1 MQLRTGWVTSRPP
14 PGYPTDRDGTIS
26 ARTDGISRVTN
37 PAKKFSFSPYNISF
51 IDQACLV
58 KTAINWPRSQK
69 RTWPISSYLDF
80 TLEQCLINNAYQELI
95 FTYYPVIIVQVSNL
109 CHEGVTKG
117 ALLILRRYFDLCL
130 VFNTVRIYIKM
141 S

>member
-1 MQLRTGWVTSRPP
+1 MTSRPP
-14 PGYPTDRDGTIS
+14 PGYPTDQDGTIS

-37 PAKKFSFSPYNISF
+37 PAKKFSFTAFSPYNKSSA
-51 IDQACLV
+51 DQAFSV
-58 KTAINWPRSQK
+58 KAAINWPRSQK
-69 RTWPISSYLDF
+69 RIWPISSHLDL
-80 TLEQCLINNAYQELI
+80 TLVQCLINNAYQELI
-95 FTYYPVIIVQVSNL
+95 FTYYAVIIVRVSNL

-117 ALLILRRYFDLCL
+117 SLLILRRYFDLCL